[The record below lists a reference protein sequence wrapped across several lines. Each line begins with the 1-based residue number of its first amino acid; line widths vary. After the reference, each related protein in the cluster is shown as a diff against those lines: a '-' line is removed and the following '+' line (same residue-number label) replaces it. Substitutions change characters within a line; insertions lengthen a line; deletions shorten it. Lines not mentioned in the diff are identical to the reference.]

1 MCFSISI
8 HQLLY
13 ARMTSIVSAPSD
25 VTAVS
30 PEELMLNVTWF
41 DPLTQYYTGPGID
54 ANVSL

>member
-1 MCFSISI
+1 
-8 HQLLY
+8 
-13 ARMTSIVSAPSD
+13 MTSIVSAPSD